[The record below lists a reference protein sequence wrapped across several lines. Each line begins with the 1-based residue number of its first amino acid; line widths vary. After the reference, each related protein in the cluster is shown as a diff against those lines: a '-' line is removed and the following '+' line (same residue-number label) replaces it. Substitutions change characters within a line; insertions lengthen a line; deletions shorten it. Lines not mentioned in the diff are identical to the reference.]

1 VCVGASFV
9 PWSSDGRYVGAAG
22 VCAVSHAAP
31 NGCQSQHHGLW
42 MAPKRCR
49 NYPSPPPP
57 VQVVGTEVQAVS
69 LSPYTPYIDVEEL
82 GSFTLSRLFPPCYTP
97 SSLSGFKPLLAEI
110 RWVCTGSPSIP
121 GYIGNTPLH
130 HRCGARS
137 TLAPLGGASLELPT
151 GLVSAAALRPLGR
164 WCQPPWPWST
174 PGRA

>member
-1 VCVGASFV
+1 MCVGASFV
-9 PWSSDGRYVGAAG
+9 PWSSYGRYGGAAG
-22 VCAVSHAAP
+22 LCAVGHAAH
-31 NGCQSQHHGLW
+31 NVCQSQHHGLW
-42 MAPKRCR
+42 IAPKRR
-49 NYPSPPPP
+49 LDYPAPLPP

-130 HRCGARS
+130 HRCGARCS
-137 TLAPLGGASLELPT
+137 PVPLAASLAAVLVLT
-151 GLVSAAALRPLGR
+151 GWVALLGR
-164 WCQPPWPWST
+164 
-174 PGRA
+174 